1 MTEFLPLFP
10 LNAVLLPGGLLPL
23 RIFETRYLDM
33 LSKCMRESKGF
44 GVCLI
49 RSGQEVGQAAEVHH
63 VGTRVHVV
71 DWEKQA
77 DGLLGIWVQGDVK
90 FTVLETEIQPDQL
103 LIGKVKYEAEESQPC
118 LPEEFTDLKI
128 LLQHI
133 IEQINSPLSQQT
145 QTYDAA
151 WVAGRLIEWLPLE
164 LENKQKL
171 LEMNDPLSR
180 LFCLRDEMRGLDV
193 L

>member
-1 MTEFLPLFP
+1 MTETLPLFP

-23 RIFETRYLDM
+23 RIFEARYLDM
-33 LSKCMRESKGF
+33 VSECLRENKGF

-49 RSGQEVGQAAEVHH
+49 RNGRETGEVADVYHT
-63 VGTRVHVV
+63 GTRVHIV
-71 DWEKQA
+71 DWEQHP
-77 DGLLGIWVQGDVK
+77 DGLLGIWVRGDVK
-90 FTVLETEIQPDQL
+90 FRVIETEVRPDQL
-103 LIGKVKYEAEESQPC
+103 LVGKVQYEPSERRTP
-118 LPEEFTDLKI
+118 LPEEFLDLKV

-133 IEQINSPLSQQT
+133 IEQIESPLSQQ
-145 QTYDAA
+145 QQIDDAG

-164 LENKQKL
+164 LEHKQKL

-180 LFCLRDEMRGLDV
+180 LFCLRDEMRGLEV

>member
-1 MTEFLPLFP
+1 MTEQLSLFP

-33 LSKCMRESKGF
+33 VRKCLREDKGF
-44 GVCLI
+44 GICLI
-49 RSGQEVGQAAEVHH
+49 RSGQEVGQAAEIHH
-63 VGTRVHVV
+63 IGTRVHVV
-71 DWEKQA
+71 DWERQA

-90 FTVLETEIQPDQL
+90 FNVLKTEVCPDQL
-103 LIGKVKYEAEESQPC
+103 LVGQVEYHPEEDRAF
-118 LPEEFTDLKI
+118 LPEEFNDLKI

-133 IEQINSPLSQQT
+133 LEQIKTPFSGQQKT
-145 QTYDAA
+145 DDAA
-151 WVAGRLIEWLPLE
+151 WVAGRLIEWLPLS
-164 LENKQKL
+164 LDHKQKL

-180 LFCLRDEMRGLDV
+180 LFCLRDEMQGLDV